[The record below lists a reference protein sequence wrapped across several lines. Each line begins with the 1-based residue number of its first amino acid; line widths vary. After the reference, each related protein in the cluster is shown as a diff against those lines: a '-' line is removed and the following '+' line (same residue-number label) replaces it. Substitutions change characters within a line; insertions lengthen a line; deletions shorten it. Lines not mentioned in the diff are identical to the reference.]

1 MALSNDL
8 ISQFAKTVNGKKN
21 TDSETTVYGTT
32 VKYGNKM
39 YVQLDGSDRLTPIST
54 TAETEEG
61 ERVTVR
67 IKNHTATVTGNMSSP
82 AARVGTVEKLSDD
95 IITATKVIATE
106 GIFKYLT
113 AEYAN
118 ITNLIA
124 DDATIENL
132 VAKNANITN
141 LIAENATI
149 DNLIAKKA
157 TITDLIAKKA
167 TIDLLIANQATIESL
182 IADEA
187 TIDELIANKA
197 TIKDLMATKADI
209 ESLDAT
215 YANIDF
221 ANISEAAVKKILAD
235 TGLVTDLTIKDGKI
249 TGKLSAVEIDGDVI
263 KVNNLIADALKLK
276 GEDGL
281 YYGLNVSALGPTV
294 QELSP
299 EEQEAL
305 QNGIHGE
312 NIIAKSITADHISA
326 SDITSFAATI
336 GGINITKTGE
346 MYSGVKESVN
356 NTAQGFYLDRD
367 GQMALGDMSR
377 FIKYYKDTDGDYKL
391 EIAADTLRFGADKK
405 TVTESIK
412 IGARNLI
419 RNSGNLIFQEYYFS
433 GPFLATYKDGN
444 ITISSGA
451 SAFDEGD
458 GHVVVRTSA
467 NVTYDGNGNV
477 TLV

>member
-21 TDSETTVYGTT
+21 TDSESTVYGTT

-82 AARVGTVEKLSDD
+82 AARVATVEKLSDD

-113 AEYAN
+113 AEKAT
-118 ITNLIA
+118 IANLIA
-124 DDATIENL
+124 EKATIENL
-132 VAKNANITN
+132 VANDANIAN
-141 LIAENATI
+141 LIAN
-149 DNLIAKKA
+149 
-157 TITDLIAKKA
+157 KA

-187 TIDELIANKA
+187 TIGELIANEA
-197 TIKDLMATKADI
+197 TITDLIAKKADI

-215 YANIDF
+215 YADIEF
-221 ANISEAAVKKILAD
+221 ANITEAAIEKILAD
-235 TGLVTDLTIKDGKI
+235 TGLVTDLTIKEGKI

-263 KVNNLIADALKLK
+263 KVNNLIAKSLKLE
-276 GEDGL
+276 GENGL
-281 YYGLNVSALGPTV
+281 YYGLNVSALGKIEAK
-294 QELSP
+294 ELD
-299 EEQEAL
+299 EELQGAL
-305 QNGIHGE
+305 QKGIHGS
-312 NIIAKSITADHISA
+312 NIVAKSITADHISA

-336 GGINITKTGE
+336 GGIKITKTGE

-356 NTAQGFYLDRD
+356 NTTQGFYLDRD